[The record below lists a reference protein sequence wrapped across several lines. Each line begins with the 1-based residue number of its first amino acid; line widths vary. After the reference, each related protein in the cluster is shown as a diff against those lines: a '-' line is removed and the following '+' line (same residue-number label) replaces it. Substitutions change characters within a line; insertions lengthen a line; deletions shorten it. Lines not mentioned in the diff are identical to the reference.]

1 MENQAA
7 IYPLLRSLRIYWH
20 LLAGVVWTVW
30 LPTETAGAAAPSLSI
45 PNTAVAKS
53 VQYWRFGFVVQAVGN
68 CSGLTATITIPTD
81 WPEQSVRILKEEIS
95 PGVRVRYQM
104 VEGAARQM
112 IATIARLEKGAE
124 AKAILTLEVQIG
136 WPEPGDTSL
145 LRVADLKTMPPAIR
159 QYLQPS
165 PLIES
170 NDPEIKALADKIAKQ
185 SKDSWSVVEA
195 FYDWV
200 REHIQYKKDSP
211 LKGARA
217 ALKDGDGDCDELTA
231 LFIALCRAKGIPART
246 VRVPGHV
253 WAEFY
258 LEDANGQGRWFP
270 CEVAGTRAFGYI
282 ASPKPILQ
290 KGDAL
295 KVRNPRT
302 RQMEVVRFLPETLV
316 VSHFVP
322 GAEPQLKLL
331 CEQTSAPELSEKSSA
346 P

>member
-1 MENQAA
+1 MGATGWSWWICAEVLHGAEPA
-7 IYPLLRSLRIYWH
+7 WSP
-20 LLAGVVWTVW
+20 
-30 LPTETAGAAAPSLSI
+30 PTAPVQK
-45 PNTAVAKS
+45 T

-68 CSGLTATITIPTD
+68 CSGLTATLTIPTD
-81 WPEQSVRILKEEIS
+81 WPEQSVRIVKKEIS
-95 PGVRVRYQM
+95 RGVRVQYQM

-112 IATIARLEKGAE
+112 IASIARLPKGEE

-136 WPEPGDTSL
+136 WPKPEETSQWRRPDPKKL
-145 LRVADLKTMPPAIR
+145 PLSMRA
-159 QYLQPS
+159 YLQPS

-170 NDPEIKALADKIAKQ
+170 NDPEIQALAERITKEHQDAWDQ
-185 SKDSWSVVEA
+185 VEA
-195 FYDWV
+195 LYDWV
-200 REHIQYKKDSP
+200 REHVRYVKDSP

-231 LFIALCRAKGIPART
+231 LFIALCRASGIPART

-258 LEDANGQGRWFP
+258 LEDSSGQGRWFP
-270 CEVAGTRAFGYI
+270 CEVAGARAFGHI
-282 ASPKPILQ
+282 LSPKPILQ
-290 KGDAL
+290 KGDAI

-316 VSHFVP
+316 VRHFVP
-322 GAEPQLKLL
+322 GAEPQLKLI
-331 CEQTSAPELSEKSSA
+331 CERVQLPSPQQKSFL